1 MNIGGTARMT
11 RAGTGEVG
19 PRPVPCGIQIGDG
32 PIPTQIPGGMDGQRR
47 KRRIPIIM
55 IGGR

>member
-1 MNIGGTARMT
+1 MT